1 MSELYTNSR
10 LKVLRECMRLHHYK
24 YVLNIRTPATAVM
37 DFGTIGHA
45 ALEAWLRAWKRND
58 LDARLPEA
66 LAAIETSHV
75 SPHDKARLSA
85 IIGAYHCRWGS
96 QPWEIL
102 EVEIEFRYDL
112 GGYLIGGKIDGII
125 RDTRDGRVWLLE
137 HKTTGQDASAGGTYW
152 SRLALDSQIS
162 IYVDGGTM
170 LGYEIA
176 GCIYDV
182 LQRPK
187 HEPKVATPI
196 DERKFTLGKGCAKC
210 GGSAKPGSVEKGR
223 GYYIVSMPDS
233 VEHIQCD
240 GCAGT
245 GWKLNKEGEPEV
257 PRLHAN
263 QRDTDETVEEFADR
277 VTDVIAADPD
287 DFLIRGEVVRL
298 DDELPAMRQDLL
310 DTIKI
315 ERAAAL
321 LEVAPRNPDACAK
334 YGRLCDFFG
343 PCSGTESIDDPI
355 RFPRSQ
361 QAHPE
366 LAVAA

>member
-1 MSELYTNSR
+1 MSALYTNSR

-24 YVLNIRTPATAVM
+24 YVLNIRTAATAVM

-58 LDARLPEA
+58 LDARLPDA

-75 SPHDKARLSA
+75 SPHDKARLAA
-85 IIGAYHCRWGS
+85 IISAYHYRWSS

-102 EVEIEFRYDL
+102 EVEVEFRYEL

-170 LGYEIA
+170 LGHEIA

-187 HEPKVATPI
+187 HEPKLATPI
-196 DERKFTLGKGCAKC
+196 EERKLTIGKGCAKC
-210 GGSAKPGSVEKGR
+210 GGSAKPGAVEKGR
-223 GYYIVSMPDS
+223 GYYIVAM
-233 VEHIQCD
+233 VTEQHIPCD
-240 GCAGT
+240 GCNAT
-245 GWKLNKEGEPEV
+245 GWKLNKDGEPEA

-263 QRDTDETVEEFADR
+263 QRDTDETVEEFGDR
-277 VTDVIAADPD
+277 VTDAIAADPD
-287 DFLIRGEVVRL
+287 AFLIRGEVVRL

-310 DTIKI
+310 DVIKI

-321 LEVAPRNPDACAK
+321 LEVAPRNPDNCNRF
-334 YGRLCDFFG
+334 GRLCDFFG
-343 PCSGTESIDDPI
+343 VCSGIESIGDPI
-355 RFPRSQ
+355 KFPRGV
-361 QAHPE
+361 AHPE
-366 LAVAA
+366 LTAVA

>member
-1 MSELYTNSR
+1 MTALYTNSR

-24 YVLNIRTPATAVM
+24 YVLNIRTAATAVM

-58 LDARLPEA
+58 LDARLPDA
-66 LAAIETSHV
+66 LAAIEVSHV
-75 SPHDKARLSA
+75 SPHEKARLAA
-85 IIGAYHCRWGS
+85 IITAYHYRWHA
-96 QPWEIL
+96 QPWEII
-102 EVEIEFRYDL
+102 EVEVEFRYEL
-112 GGYLIGGKIDGII
+112 AGYLIGGKIDGII

-137 HKTTGQDASAGGTYW
+137 HKTTGEDASAGGTYW

-170 LGYEIA
+170 LGHEIA

-187 HEPKVATPI
+187 HEPKLATPV
-196 DERKFTLGKGCAKC
+196 DARKFTIGKGCKIC
-210 GGSAKPGSVEKGR
+210 GGNLQGKQGTARVGDR
-223 GYYIVSMPDS
+223 D
-233 VEHIQCD
+233 
-240 GCAGT
+240 CAVCKGT
-245 GWKLNKEGEPEV
+245 GWRLDEDGDPEA

-263 QRDTDETVEEFADR
+263 QRDTDETIEEFGDR
-277 VTDVIAADPD
+277 ITDAIATEPD
-287 DFLIRGEVVRL
+287 AFLIRGEVVRL
-298 DDELPAMRQDLL
+298 DDELPGMRQDLL

-343 PCSGTESIDDPI
+343 PCSGTESIDDPV
-355 RFPRSQ
+355 RFPRSE

-366 LAVAA
+366 LAATA